1 MRERSNRGA
10 NICSPCVTLEEPP
23 RRKAKENV
31 NGMGMAKYQVIL
43 RTYDIERNSWISS
56 FSISGE
62 RKQFFT
68 G

>member
-1 MRERSNRGA
+1 MHGRSNRRA
-10 NICSPCVTLEEPP
+10 IISSPCVTLEKPP
-23 RRKAKENV
+23 RRKAKKNV
-31 NGMGMAKYQVIL
+31 NGMGVAKYQVTL
-43 RTYDIERNSWISS
+43 TTYDIERNSWISS

>member
-1 MRERSNRGA
+1 MHGRSNRGA
-10 NICSPCVTLEEPP
+10 ITCSPCFTLEGPP

-31 NGMGMAKYQVIL
+31 NGMGVAKYQVIL
-43 RTYDIERNSWISS
+43 STYYIERNSWISI
-56 FSISGE
+56 FSILGE